1 MNNQSYT
8 RRINER
14 VRRRRRRAAVLTV
27 FFIVILLLALL
38 SVFLVL
44 HFTGRL
50 GDGDDSSV
58 TTEPPTQTQAPAES
72 GEPAGSETTAAPET
86 TAPPAETTAPPVTY
100 TTLTLTRADMAKG
113 DLILVSADYPYVFPA
128 TEGHLTLTYGNK
140 SKGYQL
146 GSAQDKLDTRVLAAF
161 NTAADS
167 FLAETGETGLI
178 LVQNGAYR
186 SYAAQEDLYNR
197 RVAKEGEEAAAKY
210 VALPGNSE
218 HHTGLAMDLSVYT
231 DGKMYGLDEL
241 ETYQW
246 VPKNF
251 PRYGFVLRYP
261 ASKIAITGIAYEPW
275 HFRYVGIP
283 HAVYMTNNNL
293 CLEEYINTLRAYQA
307 DGTHLFVESDG
318 ITYEIWYVPLTD
330 GEVTY
335 ALVPDGVPYSIS
347 GNNRDGFVVT
357 LTLGR
362 Q

>member
-1 MNNQSYT
+1 MNNQNYN

-27 FFIVILLLALL
+27 FFIVIILLALL
-38 SVFLVL
+38 SVLLVL
-44 HFTGRL
+44 RFTGHL
-50 GDGDDSSV
+50 VIGPDNPAV
-58 TTEPPTQTQAPAES
+58 TTEAPAETKAPVEGIDPPVG
-72 GEPAGSETTAAPET
+72 GEITAAPET
-86 TAPPAETTAPPVTY
+86 TAPPVTY
-100 TTLTLTRADMAKG
+100 KTLTLTRADMAKG
-113 DLILVSADYPYVFPA
+113 DLILVSADHPYVFPA

-161 NTAADS
+161 NTAADA

-186 SYAAQEDLYNR
+186 SYETQKSIYDK
-197 RVAKEGEEAAAKY
+197 RVAKDGEEKAAQY

-218 HHTGLAMDLSVYT
+218 HHTGLAMDLSVYA

-241 ETYQW
+241 ETYKW
-246 VPKNF
+246 VPQNF

-261 ASKIAITGIAYEPW
+261 ASKVAITGIAYEPW
-275 HFRYVGIP
+275 HLRYVGIP

-293 CLEEYINTLRAYQA
+293 CLEEYINALRAYQA

-335 ALVPDGVPYSIS
+335 ALVPENVPYTIS